1 MILSGTN
8 DEKWEERGKRKNIIS
23 EIERIQW
30 QSTLPNVPFSLNIRN
45 RVKDCTINALITKIT
60 PIIKVSQPLP
70 SNSESSLV
78 NLLPLFL

>member
-23 EIERIQW
+23 EIERIHW

-45 RVKDCTINALITKIT
+45 RVKDCSINALITKST
-60 PIIKVSQPLP
+60 PIIKVSQPLL